1 MEMEI
6 KLQWKAHFV
15 ERVIEMY
22 EYNEFEKCRFC
33 THYDNFEGCGHSCD
47 HHYNG
52 FKPDNDKI
60 IAKAKERGLS
70 VIDVVAL
77 ITLNNQ

>member
-1 MEMEI
+1 
-6 KLQWKAHFV
+6 
-15 ERVIEMY
+15 MY

-60 IAKAKERGLS
+60 IAKAK
-70 VIDVVAL
+70 
-77 ITLNNQ
+77 